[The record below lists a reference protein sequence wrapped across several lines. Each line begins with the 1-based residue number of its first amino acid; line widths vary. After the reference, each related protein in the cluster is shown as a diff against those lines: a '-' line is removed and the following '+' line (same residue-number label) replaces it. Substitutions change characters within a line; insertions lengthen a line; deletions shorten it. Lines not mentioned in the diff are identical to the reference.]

1 VPHDVSACEDCRAAR
16 AELRESFRAAL
27 CNVLRTTQLPPITVM
42 ETAAEMVGA
51 IYREIA
57 DAHSGAGACACGWR
71 PAPQADLAIMQ
82 RALATGAAPNSL
94 ADLAQMIAQ
103 GRA

>member
-27 CNVLRTTQLPPITVM
+27 CNVLRATQLPPITVM

-57 DAHSGAGACACGWR
+57 DAHSGAGACTCGWR
-71 PAPQADLAIMQ
+71 PAPDADLAIMQ
-82 RALATGAAPNSL
+82 RAVAPARSH
-94 ADLAQMIAQ
+94 QIHSPTS
-103 GRA
+103 RK